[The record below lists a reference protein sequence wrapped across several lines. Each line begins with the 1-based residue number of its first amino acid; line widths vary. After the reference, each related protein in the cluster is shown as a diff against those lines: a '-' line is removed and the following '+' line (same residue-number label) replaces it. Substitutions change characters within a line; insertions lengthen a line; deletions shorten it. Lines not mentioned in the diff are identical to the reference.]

1 MSIETVTPA
10 IIGAAILSVVL
21 EWFPGVAGWFSA
33 LSSAKKTTINAL
45 IVALITAGAVLGKCY
60 LWGNTCPENSWQ
72 TYGEIVLLL
81 LLSAAGNQTTHAMT
95 RREIFE

>member
-10 IIGAAILSVVL
+10 VIGAAILSVAL
-21 EWFPGVAGWFSA
+21 EWFPGVAGWFSS

-45 IVALITAGAVLGKCY
+45 LVAVISAGAALGECY
-60 LWGNTCPENSWQ
+60 LWGDTCPANSWS
-72 TYGEIVLLL
+72 TFGGILLL
-81 LLSAAGNQTTHAMT
+81 LLLAAAGNQTTYAMT